1 MKFGAG
7 CSRSQ
12 AIVLVIGISWF
23 SACGMG
29 SSERVVGVCLPVVEY
44 SQAEQALAAKE
55 LTLQPDGSAIVE
67 MMGDYAVMR
76 EQAHVCL

>member
-1 MKFGAG
+1 
-7 CSRSQ
+7 
-12 AIVLVIGISWF
+12 
-23 SACGMG
+23 
-29 SSERVVGVCLPVVEY
+29 VCLPVVEY